1 MTKSQILILEDDTV
15 ELLENDLLSRRQYLV
30 RITGWNN
37 YYDFRASKEDLQ
49 ELGNFILS
57 FIERKADD

>member
-1 MTKSQILILEDDTV
+1 MTKSQILILEDDTI